1 MLLTLFVIIPA
12 TLPVRSAHPGRFSLF
27 IAPPMQTTLT
37 KEYAGRGKA
46 VFIEGGTF
54 KTIIPLPEGKVIVV
68 NDTINDTVNDIV
80 KKRLGRIILLSYNNQ
95 GLRISELANKLKV
108 SEVTI
113 KRDMQ
118 KIRTLVAYRGS
129 QKTGG
134 YFLTDYML
142 SKLDM

>member
-1 MLLTLFVIIPA
+1 
-12 TLPVRSAHPGRFSLF
+12 
-27 IAPPMQTTLT
+27 MQTTLT

-54 KTIIPLPEGKVIVV
+54 KTIIPLPEGKVIAV

>member
-1 MLLTLFVIIPA
+1 
-12 TLPVRSAHPGRFSLF
+12 
-27 IAPPMQTTLT
+27 MQTTLT

-54 KTIIPLPEGKVIVV
+54 KTIIPLPEGKVIAVNDTI

-80 KKRLGRIILLSYNNQ
+80 KKRLGRIILLLYNNQ
-95 GLRISELANKLKV
+95 GLRISELAKKLKV